1 MQSITALDFLL
12 ASAKNCKNDIIF
24 GNLRTIIQEGKKE
37 TTTIHKILETNPSFD
52 VKQRTT
58 GKAQFFFSSFLL
70 ILPKFSFW
78 EED

>member
-1 MQSITALDFLL
+1 MQSKTALDFLL
-12 ASAKNCKNDIIF
+12 ASAKNCKNDTIF
-24 GNLRTIIQEGKKE
+24 GNLRTIIQERKKE
-37 TTTIHKILETNPSFD
+37 TTTIHKILETNPSFY

-58 GKAQFFFSSFLL
+58 GKAQFFFTSFLL